1 MRTSPLLLFGTLLL
15 WASSSFAQSSSLF
28 SDVKARRVGDILTII
43 IAEAASGTNEASTT
57 TSKETNVATS
67 SSGGTGALKFLPLFG
82 FDAGNSSEF
91 KGEGAT
97 TRRGNLRAKMTAKVK
112 AVTETGQLLI
122 EGNRLVEING
132 EKQVTTLTGLVR
144 PEDITP
150 DNVVYSFNIADAKI
164 SYQGKGKVNTG
175 QRPGILTRI
184 INWIF

>member
-1 MRTSPLLLFGTLLL
+1 MRKSPLFLLAALLFWT
-15 WASSSFAQSSSLF
+15 SSSVAQSSSLF
-28 SDVKARRVGDILTII
+28 SDVKAHRVGDILTII
-43 IAEAASGTNEASTT
+43 IAESASGTNEASTA
-57 TSKETNVATS
+57 TSKETTVGTS
-67 SSGGTGALKFLPLFG
+67 SSGGTGSLKFLPMFG

-91 KGEGAT
+91 KGEGVT

-112 AVTETGQLLI
+112 AITETGHLLI
-122 EGNRLVEING
+122 EGNRIVEING

-150 DNVVYSFNIADAKI
+150 DNVVYSFSIADAKI
-164 SYQGKGKVNTG
+164 TYQGKGNVNTG